1 MHLMHGET
9 FDVEAKL
16 ATTKGVNATVK
27 ALESFDIHRRASDAL
42 TSYLKLAD
50 DLEGPT
56 LRGLVEARMAAGDPN
71 DLAWWKARIRTD
83 RDQIGNWDFGN
94 APHPEDTGYLD
105 ISRDIVEAL
114 VTAGLTWG
122 GTYNKAKDIMHF
134 NWRDGTIQQR

>member
-1 MHLMHGET
+1 
-9 FDVEAKL
+9 
-16 ATTKGVNATVK
+16 
-27 ALESFDIHRRASDAL
+27 
-42 TSYLKLAD
+42 
-50 DLEGPT
+50 
-56 LRGLVEARMAAGDPN
+56 MAAGDAN

-134 NWRDGTIQQR
+134 DWRDGTIQQR